1 MLRVISLIV
10 AVLLLLGVGWFVGHR
25 QVTGL
30 ERAFARDRSAWGE
43 REAELLSRVN
53 LAEARAMLRLAEAEL
68 LLASGD
74 AADKNYGLA
83 GSRTRRA
90 QDLIIKAAGIP
101 GMVMPLGDVRN
112 QVEGAHEK
120 VETADPRS
128 SDLLRMAAM
137 ELRRIL
143 EQSGQA

>member
-1 MLRVISLIV
+1 MVRVISVIV

-30 ERAFARDRSAWGE
+30 ERGFARDRSAWAE
-43 REAELLSRVN
+43 REAELLSRTN

-68 LLASGD
+68 LLASED

-83 GSRTRRA
+83 GSRARRA

-101 GMVMPLGDVRN
+101 GMVLPLGDVRN

-120 VETADPRS
+120 VETADERS